1 MSTMPVSA
9 VPLSAAPLIDVVGL
23 GVSFG
28 QSTVVHGVDLRLRA
42 GECLAIVGE
51 SGSGKSVTARALLG
65 LAGPNAEVRAER
77 LELLG
82 TDRLGASERAWR
94 GIRGREIGLVLQD
107 ALVSLDP
114 LRPIGREIGDAIRLH
129 EKPGAAETH
138 ARVLRLLERVAMPH
152 PERAIRQR
160 SGELSGGLR
169 QRALI
174 AAALALNPPVL
185 IADEPTTALD
195 MSVQAR
201 ILALLAEIKEQG
213 TGILLISHDLAV
225 VNQLADRIIV
235 MRGGRVVEEGPTRQL
250 LDEPQHAYTRE
261 LIAAIPRSAPRPATP
276 TVNPVVTPAA
286 TPLTAPGVT
295 LGAAPL
301 LQARGLSKAFRVPGG
316 RLQAVDDVSLEL
328 HAGQTLGLVGESGS
342 GKSTLARLL
351 LGLDT
356 ADAGTVT
363 IDGEPWSPLPE
374 KARRSRRHRVGAIY
388 QDSLGSFDP
397 RWSVGRIVRD
407 AIRGPETVTSLLGQ
421 VGLAPELAT
430 RNPLTL
436 SGGQRQRVSIARALA
451 AEPELLICDEPV
463 SALDVTVQA
472 QILALLAR
480 LQRERGLSM
489 LFISHD
495 LAVIRQLSDTVAVM
509 RDGRV
514 VEHGTAESLFTDPQH
529 EYTAQLLAAAP
540 RLVG

>member
-1 MSTMPVSA
+1 MITTPPSTT
-9 VPLSAAPLIDVVGL
+9 PLIDVAGL
-23 GVSFG
+23 SVSFG
-28 QSTVVHGVDLRLRA
+28 QSTVVHGVDLSLRA

-65 LAGPNAEVRAER
+65 LAGSTAVVRAER

-82 TDRLGASERAWR
+82 VDRLGANEREWR
-94 GIRGREIGLVLQD
+94 RIRGRQIGLVLQD

-129 EKPGAAETH
+129 ENPGAAETH
-138 ARVLRLLERVAMPH
+138 ARVLRLLERVAMPN
-152 PERAIRQR
+152 PEQAIRQR

-195 MSVQAR
+195 VSVQAR
-201 ILALLAEIKEQG
+201 ILALLAEVKEQG

-235 MRGGRVVEEGPTRQL
+235 MRAGRVVEQGPTRQL
-250 LDEPQHAYTRE
+250 LADPQHTYTRQ
-261 LIAAIPRSAPRPATP
+261 LIAAIPRSAPRPAAP
-276 TVNPVVTPAA
+276 TISTTSSAPSGAPSSVPVAA
-286 TPLTAPGVT
+286 I
-295 LGAAPL
+295 PL
-301 LQARGLSKAFRVPGG
+301 LRARGLSKAFRVPGG
-316 RLQAVDDVSLEL
+316 RVQAVDDVSLEL

-342 GKSTLARLL
+342 GKSTVARLL
-351 LGLDT
+351 LGLST

-363 IDGEPWSPLPE
+363 LDGEPWSPLPE
-374 KARRSRRHRVGAIY
+374 KARRTRRHRVGAIY

-397 RWSVGRIVRD
+397 RWSVGRIVQD

-421 VGLAPELAT
+421 VGLAAELAP
-430 RNPLTL
+430 RHPLTL

-472 QILALLAR
+472 QILELLTR

-495 LAVIRQLSDTVAVM
+495 LSVIRQLSDTVAVM
-509 RDGRV
+509 RGGRIL
-514 VEHGTAESLFTDPQH
+514 EQGTAESLFTDPQH
-529 EYTAQLLAAAP
+529 EYTEQLLADAP

>member
-1 MSTMPVSA
+1 MITQPPSTAPIGAASPGTT
-9 VPLSAAPLIDVVGL
+9 PLLDVAGL
-23 GVSFG
+23 SVSFG
-28 QSTVVHGVDLRLRA
+28 QSTVVHDVDLRLRA

-65 LAGPNAEVRAER
+65 LAGPNATVRAER

-82 TDRLGASERAWR
+82 TERQGANERAWR

-129 EKPGAAETH
+129 ENPGAAETH
-138 ARVLRLLERVAMPH
+138 ARVLRLLERVAMPN

-195 MSVQAR
+195 VSVQAR
-201 ILALLAEIKEQG
+201 ILALLAEVKEQG

-235 MRGGRVVEEGPTRQL
+235 MRGGRVVEHGLTRQL
-250 LDEPQHAYTRE
+250 LEDPQHAYTRQ
-261 LIAAIPRSAPRPATP
+261 LIAAIPRSAPRPAAP
-276 TVNPVVTPAA
+276 TISTTSSAPSSAPVAA
-286 TPLTAPGVT
+286 I
-295 LGAAPL
+295 PL
-301 LQARGLSKAFRVPGG
+301 LQVRGLSKAFRVPGG
-316 RLQAVDDVSLEL
+316 RVQAVDDVSLEL

-342 GKSTLARLL
+342 GKSTLARLV

-356 ADAGTVT
+356 ADAGTVAL
-363 IDGEPWSPLPE
+363 DGEPWSPLPE
-374 KARRSRRHRVGAIY
+374 KARRGRRHRVGAIY

-397 RWSVGRIVRD
+397 RWSVGRIVQD

-421 VGLAPELAT
+421 VGLTPELAP

-472 QILALLAR
+472 QILELLAR

-495 LAVIRQLSDTVAVM
+495 LAVIRQLSDRVAVM
-509 RDGRV
+509 RDGRI
-514 VEHGTAESLFTDPQH
+514 VEQGTAESLFTDPQH
-529 EYTAQLLAAAP
+529 EYTEQLLADAP

>member
-1 MSTMPVSA
+1 MTTTPGSTT
-9 VPLSAAPLIDVVGL
+9 PLLDVAGL
-23 GVSFG
+23 SVSFAHG
-28 QSTVVHGVDLRLRA
+28 TVVHDVDLSLHA

-65 LAGPNAEVRAER
+65 LAGPNAAVLAER

-94 GIRGREIGLVLQD
+94 GVRGREVGLVLQD

-129 EKPGAAETH
+129 ERPGAAETH
-138 ARVLRLLERVAMPH
+138 ARVLRLLERVAMPN
-152 PERAIRQR
+152 PEQAIRQR

-195 MSVQAR
+195 VSVQAR
-201 ILALLAEIKEQG
+201 ILALLAEVKEQG

-235 MRGGRVVEEGPTRQL
+235 MRAGRVVEQGPTRRL
-250 LDEPQHAYTRE
+250 LEQPQHAYTRE
-261 LIAAIPRSAPRPATP
+261 LIAAIPRSAPRPA
-276 TVNPVVTPAA
+276 PA
-286 TPLTAPGVT
+286 TAIPAGGQS
-295 LGAAPL
+295 GAPPL

-351 LGLDT
+351 LGLAT

-363 IDGEPWSPLPE
+363 LDGEPWSPLPE
-374 KARRSRRHRVGAIY
+374 KARRGRRHRIGAIY

-397 RWSVGRIVRD
+397 RWSVGRIVQD

-421 VGLAPELAT
+421 VGLAPELAP

-472 QILALLAR
+472 QILELLAR

-495 LAVIRQLSDTVAVM
+495 LAVIRQLSDRVAVM
-509 RDGRV
+509 RGGRIL
-514 VEHGTAESLFTDPQH
+514 EQGAAESLFTDPQH
-529 EYTAQLLAAAP
+529 EYTEQLLADAP

>member
-1 MSTMPVSA
+1 MSA
-9 VPLSAAPLIDVVGL
+9 ERLSSGPPSTTPLIDVAGL
-23 GVSFG
+23 RVSFG
-28 QSTVVHGVDLRLRA
+28 RSTVVDGVDLSLHA

-65 LAGPNAEVRAER
+65 LAGSNAAVRAER

-129 EKPGAAETH
+129 ENPGAAETH
-138 ARVLRLLERVAMPH
+138 ARVLRLLERVAMPN
-152 PERAIRQR
+152 PEQAIRQR

-195 MSVQAR
+195 VSVQAR
-201 ILALLAEIKEQG
+201 ILALLAEVKEQG

-235 MRGGRVVEEGPTRQL
+235 MRAGRVVEHGQTRRL
-250 LDEPQHAYTRE
+250 LEEPQHAYTRE
-261 LIAAIPRSAPRPATP
+261 LIAAIPRSAPRPPRP
-276 TVNPVVTPAA
+276 TVSTPSS
-286 TPLTAPGVT
+286 APIST
-295 LGAAPL
+295 IPPL

-316 RLQAVDDVSLEL
+316 RIQAVDDVSLEL

-351 LGLDT
+351 LGLST

-363 IDGEPWSPLPE
+363 LDGEPWSPLPE
-374 KARRSRRHRVGAIY
+374 KARRARRHRVGAIY

-397 RWSVGRIVRD
+397 RWSVGRIVQD

-421 VGLAPELAT
+421 VGLSPELAP

-472 QILALLAR
+472 QILELLGR

-495 LAVIRQLSDTVAVM
+495 LAVIRQLSDRVAVM
-509 RDGRV
+509 RGGRIL
-514 VEHGTAESLFTDPQH
+514 EQGAAESLFTDPQH
-529 EYTAQLLAAAP
+529 EYTEQLLADAP

>member
-1 MSTMPVSA
+1 MITTPPSTT
-9 VPLSAAPLIDVVGL
+9 PLIDVAGL
-23 GVSFG
+23 SVSFG
-28 QSTVVHGVDLRLRA
+28 QSTVVHGVDLSLRA

-65 LAGPNAEVRAER
+65 LAGSNAVVRAER

-82 TDRLGASERAWR
+82 VDRLGASEREWR
-94 GIRGREIGLVLQD
+94 RIRGRQIGLVLQD

-129 EKPGAAETH
+129 ENPGAAETH
-138 ARVLRLLERVAMPH
+138 ARVLRLLERVAMPN
-152 PERAIRQR
+152 PEQAIRQR

-195 MSVQAR
+195 VSVQAR
-201 ILALLAEIKEQG
+201 ILALLAEVKEQG

-235 MRGGRVVEEGPTRQL
+235 MRAGRVVEQGPTRQL
-250 LDEPQHAYTRE
+250 LEDPQHAYTRQ
-261 LIAAIPRSAPRPATP
+261 LIAAIPHSAPRPGPSAT
-276 TVNPVVTPAA
+276 TTATTTTTTTTASVPVDEPMLA
-286 TPLTAPGVT
+286 TPL
-295 LGAAPL
+295 LR
-301 LQARGLSKAFRVPGG
+301 ARGLSKAFRVPGG

-342 GKSTLARLL
+342 GKSTVARLL
-351 LGLDT
+351 LGLST

-363 IDGEPWSPLPE
+363 LDGEPWSPLPE
-374 KARRSRRHRVGAIY
+374 KARRTRRHRIGAIY

-397 RWSVGRIVRD
+397 RWSVGRIVQD

-421 VGLAPELAT
+421 VGLAAELAP
-430 RNPLTL
+430 RHPLTL

-472 QILALLAR
+472 QILELLTR

-509 RDGRV
+509 RDGRI
-514 VEHGTAESLFTDPQH
+514 VESGATESVFAAPAHPFTR
-529 EYTAQLLAAAP
+529 ELLDAVP

>member
-1 MSTMPVSA
+1 
-9 VPLSAAPLIDVVGL
+9 
-23 GVSFG
+23 VSFG
-28 QSTVVHGVDLRLRA
+28 QSTVVDGVDLLLRA

-51 SGSGKSVTARALLG
+51 SGSGKSVTARAMLG
-65 LAGPNAEVRAER
+65 LAGPSADVTAER
-77 LELLG
+77 LDLLG
-82 TDRLGASERAWR
+82 VDRRGASEREWR

-129 EKPGAAETH
+129 ENPGAAATN
-138 ARVLRLLERVAMPH
+138 ARVLRLLERVAMPQ
-152 PERAIRQR
+152 PEQAIRQR

-195 MSVQAR
+195 VTVQAR
-201 ILALLAEIKEQG
+201 ILALLAEVKEQG

-225 VNQLADRIIV
+225 VNQLADRILV
-235 MRGGRVVEEGPTRQL
+235 MRAGRIVEQGPTRQL
-250 LDEPQHAYTRE
+250 LEEPQHAYTRE
-261 LIAAIPRSAPRPATP
+261 LIAAIPRSAPRPAGTGVQQSTP
-276 TVNPVVTPAA
+276 QSTT
-286 TPLTAPGVT
+286 
-295 LGAAPL
+295 PL

-351 LGLDT
+351 LGLST

-363 IDGEPWSPLPE
+363 LDGEPWSPLPE
-374 KARRSRRHRVGAIY
+374 KARRGRRHRIGAIY

-397 RWSVGRIVRD
+397 RWSVGRIVQD
-407 AIRGPETVTSLLGQ
+407 AISGPETVTSLLEQ
-421 VGLAPELAT
+421 VGLAPELAP

-495 LAVIRQLSDTVAVM
+495 LAVIRQLSDRVAVM
-509 RDGRV
+509 RDGRIL
-514 VEHGTAESLFTDPQH
+514 EQGTAESLFTDPQH
-529 EYTAQLLAAAP
+529 EYTEQLLADAP